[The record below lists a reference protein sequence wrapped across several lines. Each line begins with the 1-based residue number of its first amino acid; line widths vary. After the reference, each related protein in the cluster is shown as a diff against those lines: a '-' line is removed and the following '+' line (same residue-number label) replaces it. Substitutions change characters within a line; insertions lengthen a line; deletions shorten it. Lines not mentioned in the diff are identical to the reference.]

1 MASPATKR
9 AVSRGERILPG
20 LWRLRL
26 PLQWPGIPHSN
37 AYALAAGDGVVLV
50 DTGAYDEDGLE
61 PLEHALA
68 DVGFSLDDVSQVV
81 CTHAHLDHCGAA
93 PAVIERT
100 GAELWMHPRH
110 EHLSTGARDL
120 EADLAERMEVARQSG
135 ADERGLEAYAERRRT
150 AGPVLPGPLEP
161 DRDLVDGVTIDS
173 DLGAWQV
180 VETPGHA
187 PSHVSLHLPERRLL
201 IAGDVV
207 LGRVALY
214 FDYGFTPDP
223 VGELLGS
230 LDRVEGLDARLALAG
245 HGRPFGDLQMR
256 VEAQRAQVRTR
267 LHMLRAMLADR
278 PATAYELGPR
288 MYSDAWIP
296 ATVPYFF
303 AKALAYLRHLE
314 LRGEV
319 ERLPGTPDRWVTR

>member
-26 PLQWPGIPHSN
+26 PLRWPGIPHCN
-37 AYALAAGDGVVLV
+37 AYALAAGDSVVLV
-50 DTGAYDEDGLE
+50 DTGAFDEDGLD

-68 DVGFSLDDVSQVV
+68 DVGLNIDDVSRVV

-93 PAVIERT
+93 PAVIEHT

-110 EHLSTGARDL
+110 EHLTTGVRDL

-135 ADERGLEAYAERRRT
+135 ADERGLEAYAERRRS

-161 DRDLVDGVTIDS
+161 DRDLVDGVTIDT
-173 DLGAWQV
+173 DLGRWRV

-214 FDYGFTPDP
+214 FDYGWTPDP
-223 VGELLGS
+223 VGELLAS
-230 LDRVEGLDARLALAG
+230 LDRVERLDARLALAG

-267 LHMLRAMLADR
+267 LHTLRAMLADR
-278 PATAYELGPR
+278 PATAYALGPR
-288 MYSDAWIP
+288 MYADAWTP
-296 ATVPYFF
+296 ATIPYFF
-303 AKALAYLRHLE
+303 AKTLSYLRHLE
-314 LRGEV
+314 LRGEA
-319 ERLPGTPDRWVTR
+319 ERLPGSPDRWVAR